1 MIKFSTNLVS
11 DYKLQI
17 KNTKYKISPSSYAYL
32 SPMFWG
38 LICLFTVACDGG
50 KAEREKENRVSTIK
64 NPPMDELFNQEVFDL
79 QGHRGARGLLPENSI
94 PAFLKAIDWGVKTLE
109 LDVVVSKDS
118 QIVISHEPFFS
129 AEICLN
135 AQGDTIK
142 KEQEKKY
149 NIYQMTLAEIK
160 KFDCGS
166 IGNPRFPEQ
175 KKQRVFKPTLREMV
189 NAVEKYLAEKK
200 LKPVFYNIETKSL
213 PEGDSIFHPAPTEF
227 AQLLYDEIKALKILD
242 RVYIQSFDVRTLQAF
257 KKIDE
262 EVPLVLLVENKN
274 SLRDNLE
281 KLGFTP
287 SVYSPY
293 YQLVTLDLVKQA
305 HELGMKVIP
314 WTVNE
319 ESAMENMKKMGVD
332 GLITD
337 YPNRF
342 KKGK

>member
-1 MIKFSTNLVS
+1 MLF
-11 DYKLQI
+11 
-17 KNTKYKISPSSYAYL
+17 
-32 SPMFWG
+32 FG
-38 LICLFTVACDGG
+38 LICLFTIACDGG
-50 KAEREKENRVSTIK
+50 KSQREKENRVTSIK
-64 NPPMDELFNQEVFDL
+64 NPPMEEIYNQEVFDL

-94 PAFLKAIDWGVKTLE
+94 PAFLKAIDLGVKTIE

-135 AQGDTIK
+135 SQGDSIK

-149 NIYQMTLAEIK
+149 NIYQMTLAEIQ

-175 KKQRVFKPTLREMV
+175 KKQKTFKPTLREMV
-189 NAVEKYLAEKK
+189 LAVEKYLNDKQ
-200 LKPVFYNIETKSL
+200 LKPFFYNIETKST
-213 PEGDSIFHPAPTEF
+213 PEGDSIFHPAPAKF

-242 RVYIQSFDVRTLQAF
+242 KVYIQSFDVRTLQVF

-262 EVPLVLLVENKN
+262 EIPLVLLIENKN
-274 SLRDNLE
+274 SLQDNLE

-293 YQLVTLDLVKQA
+293 YQLVTPDLVKQA
-305 HELGMKVIP
+305 HERGMKVIP

-319 ESAMENMKKMGVD
+319 EKDMENMKKMGVD
-332 GLITD
+332 GLISD